1 MKKSLKLAL
10 FLSGIAPL
18 PAMAHVDYTGQDF
31 GTFTGLTAASNTLAN
46 RTVDGDYG
54 WADAADA
61 DWGDSHKGRFLKFT
75 LDHAA
80 SVTVSVQ
87 SNTLTPNA
95 QGGVFLP
102 GFSVYEGLAPYLA
115 HDYSDAA
122 FAWRDTITAA
132 DPSHKA
138 ATEGFWNALG
148 NFQAG
153 NDAGEVG
160 NLKFDGYAVDG
171 TFANF
176 GNASTMPGVT
186 GDGTADGMVS
196 KAFDLAAGTY
206 SLVVGGATY
215 NDALTAAANRS
226 YGFGAT
232 LAVAPIAAPI
242 PEPATYAMLLAGL
255 GLVGAVARRRKSS
268 ASGL

>member
-31 GTFTGLTAASNTLAN
+31 GTFTGLGTASNTLAN
-46 RTVDGDYG
+46 RTVDGHYG

-80 SVTVSVQ
+80 NVTVSVQ

-102 GFSVYEGLAPYLA
+102 GFSLYEGLAPYLA

-122 FAWRDTITAA
+122 FAWRDTQT
-132 DPSHKA
+132 PPA
-138 ATEGFWNALG
+138 ATEGYWNALG
-148 NFQAG
+148 SFQAA
-153 NDAGEVG
+153 NDAGETG
-160 NLKFDGYAVDG
+160 FLTFKGYAVDG

-176 GNASTMPGVT
+176 GNATTMPGVT
-186 GDGTADGMVS
+186 GDGAADGLVS
-196 KAFDLAAGTY
+196 KTFDLGAGTY

-215 NDALTAAANRS
+215 DGAGTNAGNRA

-232 LAVAPIAAPI
+232 LAVAPITAPI
-242 PEPATYAMLLAGL
+242 PEPETYAMLLAGL

-268 ASGL
+268 AKGL